1 MSFAPAD
8 LAGGGNPVANRIRS
22 ADARRLTTVEPSAPR
37 PPAELGSAAAHAYS
51 KARTQAVNPNERE
64 THAEHG
70 HYGSRSP
77 HCCPGGAFSRPT
89 IHRMQRTARLWAWL
103 ACWLLSIADLHAQTA
118 PTRSAKGYEL
128 AVVPADAGRQSG
140 ALLRRPDQRRIA
152 LVNTMFTS
160 CQAICPP
167 MTANLAKV
175 QKGLGKYM
183 GKQASSVSISVD
195 PEVDTP
201 AVLKR
206 YADRFGIGPGWIF
219 LTGAGRCRCRLAKIG
234 DGDPTKPPQRH
245 AASGR

>member
-1 MSFAPAD
+1 MPSMATMEV
-8 LAGGGNPVANRIRS
+8 GRRTVA
-22 ADARRLTTVEPSAPR
+22 
-37 PPAELGSAAAHAYS
+37 
-51 KARTQAVNPNERE
+51 
-64 THAEHG
+64 
-70 HYGSRSP
+70 
-77 HCCPGGAFSRPT
+77 PGGAFSRPT

-118 PTRSAKGYEL
+118 PTRSAKGYEP
-128 AVVPADAGRQSG
+128 AVR
-140 ALLRRPDQRRIA
+140 LLTQDGKAVRFYEDLIKGRIA

-183 GKQASSVSISVD
+183 GKQVVMVSISVD

-219 LTGAGRCRCRLAKIG
+219 LTGKQADVDAVLAKIG
-234 DGDPTKPPQRH
+234 DGDPDKNRHSGMLLLGDDATRSWRKLFALNDPDPIIAAVEKLLAGRTSSTTTVPPPPSSSRPK
-245 AASGR
+245 